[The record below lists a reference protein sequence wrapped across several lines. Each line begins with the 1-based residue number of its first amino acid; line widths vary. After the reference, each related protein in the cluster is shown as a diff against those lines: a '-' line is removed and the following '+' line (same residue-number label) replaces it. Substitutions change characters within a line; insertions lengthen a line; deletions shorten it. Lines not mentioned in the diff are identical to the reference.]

1 MREAMTPL
9 QPGTTTEKRHS
20 RWNFVSGVILSV
32 GAEGDGCYQILTCEG
47 GVINAKKPKD
57 AIYDLKVGQ
66 AAMAKILSDD
76 VHIAPERF
84 PALPGWNQWI
94 ARVVLVDP
102 GSYGRRVTAKVIG
115 EPWTLMSTMS
125 LMQID
130 RDLQTWDVVTLS
142 IDPAGVTLIGGGGRK
157 SPLRQRLL
165 TQINQSDALLPSSL
179 FTYR

>member
-1 MREAMTPL
+1 MLLSRCF
-9 QPGTTTEKRHS
+9 TEGGHYARGDDSTSAWYHDRKTAFTLELCER
-20 RWNFVSGVILSV
+20 GILSV

-102 GSYGRRVTAKVIG
+102 GSYGQRVTAKVIG
-115 EPWTLMSTMS
+115 EPVDLDEHDVADADRPRPPKHGMS
-125 LMQID
+125 
-130 RDLQTWDVVTLS
+130 
-142 IDPAGVTLIGGGGRK
+142 
-157 SPLRQRLL
+157 
-165 TQINQSDALLPSSL
+165 
-179 FTYR
+179 